1 MIDINSTDALGYTLL
16 IICAAAHN
24 EFAWNILDTHSKHL
38 DVDARTIGGETA
50 LMKLCENGDSKMILR
65 FIIKFKPMVSVKN
78 ESGLTAFECLP

>member
-1 MIDINSTDALGYTLL
+1 MIDINSTDALGSTLL

-50 LMKLCENGDSKMILR
+50 LMDEKGK
-65 FIIKFKPMVSVKN
+65 K
-78 ESGLTAFECLP
+78 

>member
-1 MIDINSTDALGYTLL
+1 MIDINSIDALGSTLL

-65 FIIKFKPMVSVKN
+65 FIIKFKPIVSLKN